1 MDVATKRLTRFG
13 AEDLER
19 KLADVVVLLEKHA
32 EKLKEV
38 DGYTLDGFDV
48 TIALKGNALVFSAE
62 GGLKLSYKKKA
73 Q

>member
-1 MDVATKRLTRFG
+1 LNHSFSCAPTDPTTKNASPVAGSNLGARTKCT
-13 AEDLER
+13 D
-19 KLADVVVLLEKHA
+19 D
-32 EKLKEV
+32 
-38 DGYTLDGFDV
+38 DV